1 MITEQELI
9 FKEAFNEEKIKKL
22 LIDRFLPE
30 NFTPSEKELDISDL
44 KFEKIKK
51 VKYIGQSREE
61 GEIPEIHFLIIEH
74 TGTNDPR
81 VTITRETF
89 KIVKN
94 FRFKNTIAV
103 YFTKDSP
110 NYRISLITM
119 DIVQKSETKVK
130 EELSN
135 PKRYSY
141 FLGPDSK
148 VHTPTK
154 NLILK
159 GRIQSEKDLRD
170 RFNIKV
176 VTEEF
181 YQELA
186 NWYFWALKHVKF
198 PQDAEKETNGRN
210 IALIRF
216 ITRMIFI
223 WFMNK
228 KGLIPDNL
236 FDKNSLTH
244 ILKSLKDDET
254 TYYTAILQN
263 LFFATL
269 NTKIEERKFR
279 KDERYKGIAD
289 DYMDHR
295 YYRHQALFKE
305 PDKMKEIFSNIPF
318 LNGGLFE
325 CLDKKKKDEDNDTGK
340 EIRIDG
346 FSDVKSK
353 QPVFPNFL
361 FFSEEETADLS
372 SDYNDKKYKKTKVR
386 GLINILKTYNFTVD
400 ESSPVDI
407 EVSLDPEL
415 LGRVF
420 ENLLASYNPETSST
434 ARKSTGSYYTPR
446 EIVDYMVEESL
457 KQYFKTNLE
466 NEIKGLDEKINKLFS
481 YDEEENPFTES
492 ETDKIIS
499 LINNIKVLD
508 PAVGSGAFPMGMLQ
522 KLVFILAKLDPHNKR
537 WKEEQIKIIEKI
549 TDTKVRQ
556 ESLNKIEEYFSKNE
570 LNYGRKLYLIQNC
583 LYGVDIQPIAI
594 QIAKLRFFLSLLVD
608 EKVNKNDIENNF
620 GIEPLPNLET
630 KLISANTLISLDKD
644 QTLMPMPE
652 IEELEKKL
660 FEIRNKYFS
669 EPDKKKKDKL
679 RREDRKI
686 RLSLK
691 ETATKLGSYYKHINQ
706 IVDWDPY
713 NSNKSANW
721 FDSEWMFGVKNGFDI
736 VIGNPPYGIFIKDSN
751 IFEKYKSF
759 DSRKNSASFFIEKGK
774 ILSKFKGII
783 CFIVPKSLTFSS
795 GWKKSRD
802 FIIYY
807 NYLNTIIDVSKA
819 FENVKLEQVIIIFKN
834 ERAEKN
840 YYFHVGEG
848 WDKNIK
854 IFNEVNIKT
863 INEIEIL
870 PIYLDRVK
878 YFIFKKICKDSV
890 KLGDIS
896 YTIRGL
902 PFQKKISKEGN
913 LFVLRGDNIG
923 KYLIYGDIPK
933 IYIRN
938 IAEESKKIKIIAN
951 KKIVSQNIVAH
962 VMKPHDKIVIMATL
976 DSSNFLTMDTVMNTF
991 INDNRFSYEYVL
1003 GILNSKLAEWF
1014 YYWFVYNRA
1023 IRTMHFDE
1031 FYMGKL
1037 LIKIPNKTNI
1047 LIINEIETL
1056 VSKIINIKQQS
1067 KETDTNKLEKQI
1079 DNLLYKLYELTPE
1092 EIRIIEGEK

>member
-736 VIGNPPYGIFIKDSN
+736 VIGNPPYGNLIK
-751 IFEKYKSF
+751 EKSYKDKIEKDYIYST
-759 DSRKNSASFFIEKGK
+759 SSEISSPFIEKGINLLK
-774 ILSKFKGII
+774 DKGILTYIITFAVTFSKDFSGNRKQIYDSFKETYIYTFDRDKCRIFESMTQSVSIIKCFVKNSSEKKGIFTSKFFRDTPDIYSISVINTDKYLLPKGSDYSQKHRLAKIGDIYSENILKKLLSFKGKVLDII
-783 CFIVPKSLTFSS
+783 LDKGQKIWIRTSGNYWYNAFDRKPYKGFAISSL
-795 GWKKSRD
+795 
-802 FIIYY
+802 
-807 NYLNTIIDVSKA
+807 
-819 FENVKLEQVIIIFKN
+819 
-834 ERAEKN
+834 
-840 YYFHVGEG
+840 
-848 WDKNIK
+848 
-854 IFNEVNIKT
+854 
-863 INEIEIL
+863 
-870 PIYLDRVK
+870 YLDE
-878 YFIFKKICKDSV
+878 YFANFFILLVNS
-890 KLGDIS
+890 S
-896 YTIRGL
+896 
-902 PFQKKISKEGN
+902 
-913 LFVLRGDNIG
+913 LFYFWFR
-923 KYLIYGDIPK
+923 IYGDGHNMNMDILEEFPLPSREDILK
-933 IYIRN
+933 HSILLNKMKERFMNKLFSVFDKDRN
-938 IAEESKKIKIIAN
+938 R
-951 KKIVSQNIVAH
+951 
-962 VMKPHDKIVIMATL
+962 
-976 DSSNFLTMDTVMNTF
+976 FLTSEIKDEIDLIDLILCSKF
-991 INDNRFSYEYVL
+991 YGLDYDEYLYVT
-1003 GILNSKLAEWF
+1003 NYDSE
-1014 YYWFVYNRA
+1014 
-1023 IRTMHFDE
+1023 IR
-1031 FYMGKL
+1031 GGL
-1037 LIKIPNKTNI
+1037 
-1047 LIINEIETL
+1047 
-1056 VSKIINIKQQS
+1056 
-1067 KETDTNKLEKQI
+1067 KLEINKENYR
-1079 DNLLYKLYELTPE
+1079 D
-1092 EIRIIEGEK
+1092 EKMISNKVIV